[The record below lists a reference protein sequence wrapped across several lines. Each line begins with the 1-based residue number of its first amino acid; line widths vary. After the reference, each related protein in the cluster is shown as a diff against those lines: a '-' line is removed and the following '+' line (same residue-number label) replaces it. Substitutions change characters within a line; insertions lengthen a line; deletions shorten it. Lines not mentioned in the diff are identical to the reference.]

1 MFGSS
6 MPVIVALF
14 TAVVKRVYE
23 PVRVLRGRALDYS
36 GFEVKNLEEFCTKLE
51 ADGVK
56 LAVPYRKGPALGIAH
71 RVLCHLFPAQ

>member
-23 PVRVLRGRALDYS
+23 PVRVLRGRALDYI
-36 GFEVKNLEEFCTKLE
+36 GFEVKNLEEFCRKLE
-51 ADGVK
+51 ADGVN
-56 LAVPYRKGPALGIAH
+56 LAVPYRKGPALGSAIA
-71 RVLCHLFPAQ
+71 FITDP